1 MTIQRAAL
9 LIVALLAVAWFAVSY
24 RDARLIRNAQ
34 LVAAAP
40 NPTPGQI
47 ESALRDVRR
56 PHTLDPNETEAL
68 SYQAVLELRAHRVD
82 RAIRL
87 LEEVA
92 RREPD
97 QAEPYLLLAELNRK
111 SDPARAAEA
120 RARLHH
126 LDPLQP
132 LPPR

>member
-1 MTIQRAAL
+1 MTIRRAAL
-9 LIVALLAVAWFAVSY
+9 LVVALLAVAWFAFSY

-34 LVAAAP
+34 VVAAAP
-40 NPTPGQI
+40 KPTAAEI
-47 ESALRDVRR
+47 ESALADARKS
-56 PHTLDPNETEAL
+56 HTLDPNRTEAL
-68 SYQAVLELRAHRVD
+68 SYQAVLELRARRVD
-82 RAIRL
+82 KAIRL

-97 QAEPYLLLAELNRK
+97 QAEPYLLLADLTRK

-126 LDPLQP
+126 LDPLRP
-132 LPPR
+132 LPPP

>member
-1 MTIQRAAL
+1 VL
-9 LIVALLAVAWFAVSY
+9 VALLAMAWFAVSY

-34 LVAAAP
+34 VVVAAP
-40 NPTPGQI
+40 NATPSQI
-47 ESALRDVRR
+47 ASALADARKS
-56 PHTLDPNETEAL
+56 HTLDPNRTEAL

-97 QAEPYLLLAELNRK
+97 QAEPYLLLADLTRK

-120 RARLHH
+120 RARLHQ
-126 LDPLQP
+126 LDPRRP
-132 LPPR
+132 LPAP